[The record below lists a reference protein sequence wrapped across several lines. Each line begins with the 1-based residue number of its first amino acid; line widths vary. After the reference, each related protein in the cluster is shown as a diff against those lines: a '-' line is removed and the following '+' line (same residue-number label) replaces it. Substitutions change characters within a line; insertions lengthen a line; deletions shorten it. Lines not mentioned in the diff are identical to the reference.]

1 MRSSVITA
9 ILAASFVLT
18 VNTAMA
24 VTPENPIPQHAR
36 APHAPAARYA
46 AARPAPVRHRLD
58 VDVAQFMRGMLG
70 GGPVRYGNLV
80 RDARSMPASGGS
92 YDWSSSPSDDASP
105 AASSA
110 ASDAQAASDAINQSI
125 QQMNDIN
132 ALNASMA
139 AAEEQNEEANAATL
153 QTEINAGM

>member
-1 MRSSVITA
+1 MRSSIITA
-9 ILAASFVLT
+9 IVAASFVLT
-18 VNTAMA
+18 VSTAMA
-24 VTPENPIPQHAR
+24 VTPENPIPEQAR
-36 APHAPAARYA
+36 APHAPAARYV
-46 AARPAPVRHRLD
+46 AARRTPVRDRLD
-58 VDVAQFMRGMLG
+58 VDVAQFVHGMLG
-70 GGPVRYGNLV
+70 GGPIPYGNLV

-92 YDWSSSPSDDASP
+92 FDWSSSPSDDTSP

-139 AAEEQNEEANAATL
+139 AAEEQNDEANAATL